1 MVNPFLSSTHYD
13 TETAIML
20 ERAYITDIGNA
31 VAYTDGDRIF
41 LNTQDNLFKIL
52 PAYDDNMLKWLLW
65 HERMH
70 LELKHHNRFFRYID
84 EFNKYVEEL
93 EKITKTPAE
102 AFSDTAIEIHA
113 RRFNVTKDEVNIIMD
128 ILVHDWMSSKFPEL
142 VETAVNNL
150 AQFRDRN
157 SLKYTF
163 KTNTLEEMLD
173 EYSKFKHK
181 DEEDKKEGEGD
192 GEEKDSEEKK
202 EDSKSKGKGEGKAE
216 DKKEDEPKEEETKD
230 KEKKDKKPSTDKAHA
245 EGGHEDTPREKT
257 GKDTSEVEEKLD
269 EPEPESEQPEL
280 GHHDETDW
288 SKLDE
293 IDSKEFITER
303 EGNEWVEEINRLK
316 NVKLRLARIT
326 KTLNGLVTD
335 TKVRSYKTPSY
346 MQTGQRTIFK
356 GSKKGKA
363 SLYLCFDASGSMGGD
378 MDTFKE
384 IIGKAIPQALKT
396 PTTWFSGWAYGDE
409 GRAVMKRC
417 KDPEGRSSDY
427 YKGTFADFMKISA
440 DSGYSDDGDR
450 TIEMCFKAE
459 QAGYSP
465 IGITDGGGCLSWSTD
480 MLKQLKRTV
489 FVGHSKRWLLAVQKI
504 NPNIQVIYTGRECD

>member
-20 ERAYITDIGNA
+20 ERAYVTDIGRA

-70 LELKHHNRFFRYID
+70 LELKHHNRFFRYLD
-84 EFNKYVEEL
+84 EL
-93 EKITKTPAE
+93 SAE
-102 AFSDTAIEIHA
+102 DTEDK
-113 RRFNVTKDEVNIIMD
+113 FQVTKDEVNIIMD

-157 SLKYTF
+157 SLSYTF

-173 EYSKFKHK
+173 EYRKFKHK
-181 DEEDKKEGEGD
+181 DEDKKEGEGEGD
-192 GEEKDSEEKK
+192 DSEEKE
-202 EDSKSKGKGEGKAE
+202 EDSKSKGKGKGKAKGKDE
-216 DKKEDEPKEEETKD
+216 KKEDEPKEEEAKG
-230 KEKKDKKPSTDKAHA
+230 EKKDKKPSTDKAHA
-245 EGGHEDTPREKT
+245 EGGHDSTPREKT
-257 GKDTSEVEEKLD
+257 GKDTSEVTT
-269 EPEPESEQPEL
+269 EPESEQPEPEAP

-288 SKLDE
+288 SKLED
-293 IDSKEFITER
+293 IDSKEFITES
-303 EGNEWVEEINRLK
+303 EGNRWVEEINRLK
-316 NVKLRLARIT
+316 SVKIRLARIT

-346 MQTGQRTIFK
+346 MQTGQHTIFK
-356 GSKKGKA
+356 GSKKGHA

-384 IIGKAIPQALKT
+384 IIGKAIPQAMKT
-396 PTTWFSGWAYGDE
+396 PTVWFSGWAYRDE
-409 GRAVMKRC
+409 DRAVMRRC
-417 KDPEGRSSDY
+417 LDPEGRDHDY
-427 YKGTFADFMKISA
+427 YKGTFADFMHITA

-465 IGITDGGGCLSWSTD
+465 IGITDGGGCLSWSVD

-489 FVGHSKRWLLAVQKI
+489 LVGHSKRWLDEVKKV
-504 NPNIQVIYTGRECD
+504 NPTIQIIYTGKESD

>member
-20 ERAYITDIGNA
+20 ERAYVTDIGRA

-70 LELKHHNRFFRYID
+70 LELKHHNRFFRYLEELSEEDTED
-84 EFNKYVEEL
+84 EFQ
-93 EKITKTPAE
+93 
-102 AFSDTAIEIHA
+102 
-113 RRFNVTKDEVNIIMD
+113 VTKSEVNIIMD
-128 ILVHDWMSSKFPEL
+128 ILVHDWMSKKFPEL

-157 SLKYTF
+157 SLSYTF
-163 KTNTLEEMLD
+163 KTNTLEKMLD
-173 EYSKFKHK
+173 EYASHKHGE
-181 DEEDKKEGEGD
+181 DEDKKEGEGEGD
-192 GEEKDSEEKK
+192 DSEETEEKE
-202 EDSKSKGKGEGKAE
+202 EDSKSKGKGKAKEDKPKEDESKGE
-216 DKKEDEPKEEETKD
+216 DKKKEEKAPT
-230 KEKKDKKPSTDKAHA
+230 EKPHA
-245 EGGHEDTPREKT
+245 EGGHDSTPREKT
-257 GKDTSEVEEKLD
+257 GKDESKITT
-269 EPEPESEQPEL
+269 EPESEQPEPEAP

-346 MQTGQRTIFK
+346 MQTGQHTIFK
-356 GSKKGKA
+356 GSKKGRA

-384 IIGKAIPQALKT
+384 IIGKAIPQAMKT
-396 PTTWFSGWAYGDE
+396 PTVWFSGYAYREE
-409 GRAVMKRC
+409 GRAVMRRC
-417 KDPEGRSSDY
+417 KDPEGRNDDY
-427 YKGTFADFMKISA
+427 YKGTFADFMNISA

-450 TIEMCFKAE
+450 TIELCFKAE

-465 IGITDGGGCLSWSTD
+465 IGITDGGGCISWSID

-489 FVGHSKRWLLAVQKI
+489 FVGHSQRWLDAAQKV

>member
-20 ERAYITDIGNA
+20 ERAYVTDIGRA

-52 PAYDDNMLKWLLW
+52 PAYDDGMLKWLLW

-70 LELKHHNRFFRYID
+70 LELKHHNRFFKYVSELNEEDTID
-84 EFNKYVEEL
+84 EF
-93 EKITKTPAE
+93 
-102 AFSDTAIEIHA
+102 H
-113 RRFNVTKDEVNIIMD
+113 VTKDEVNIIMD
-128 ILVHDWMSSKFPEL
+128 ILVHDWMSNKFPEL

-157 SLKYTF
+157 SLSYTF

-173 EYSKFKHK
+173 EYRKFKHK
-181 DEEDKKEGEGD
+181 DDEDKKEGEGD

-202 EDSKSKGKGEGKAE
+202 EDEDSKSKGKGKGKAKDKEEDKPKEDEKKE
-216 DKKEDEPKEEETKD
+216 DKK
-230 KEKKDKKPSTDKAHA
+230 KKPSTDKAHA
-245 EGGHEDTPREKT
+245 EGGHDSTPREKT
-257 GKDTSEVEEKLD
+257 GKDTSEVET
-269 EPEPESEQPEL
+269 EPESEQPEPEAP

-288 SKLDE
+288 SKLDD
-293 IDSKEFITER
+293 IDSKEFITES
-303 EGNEWVEEINRLK
+303 EGNRWVEEINRLK

-346 MQTGQRTIFK
+346 MQTGQHTIFK
-356 GSKKGKA
+356 GSKKGHA

-396 PTTWFSGWAYGDE
+396 PTVWFSGYAYNE
-409 GRAVMKRC
+409 EARNVMRRC
-417 KDPEGRSSDY
+417 HDPEGRDDDY
-427 YKGTFADFMKISA
+427 FKGTFADFMKISA

-450 TIEMCFKAE
+450 TIELCFKAE
-459 QAGYSP
+459 QLGYSP
-465 IGITDGGGCLSWSTD
+465 IGITDGGGRISWSVD
-480 MLKQLKRTV
+480 MIKQLKRTV
-489 FVGHSKRWLLAVQKI
+489 LVGHSEEWLKAVQKI
-504 NPNIQVIYTGRECD
+504 NPNIQIIYTGRGY

>member
-20 ERAYITDIGNA
+20 ERAYVTDIGRA

-70 LELKHHNRFFRYID
+70 LELKHHNRFFRYLEELSEEDTED
-84 EFNKYVEEL
+84 EFQ
-93 EKITKTPAE
+93 
-102 AFSDTAIEIHA
+102 
-113 RRFNVTKDEVNIIMD
+113 VTKSEVNIIMD
-128 ILVHDWMSSKFPEL
+128 ILVHDWMSKKFPEL

-157 SLKYTF
+157 SLSYTF
-163 KTNTLEEMLD
+163 KHNTLEEMLD
-173 EYSKFKHK
+173 EYRKFKHGE
-181 DEEDKKEGEGD
+181 DEDKKEGEGE
-192 GEEKDSEEKK
+192 GKETEEKE
-202 EDSKSKGKGEGKAE
+202 EDSKSKGKGKSKGKAKDKEE
-216 DKKEDEPKEEETKD
+216 DEPKEDEPKDSRGKG
-230 KEKKDKKPSTDKAHA
+230 STDKAHA
-245 EGGHEDTPREKT
+245 EGGHDSTPRAKT
-257 GKDTSEVEEKLD
+257 GKDTSEVET
-269 EPEPESEQPEL
+269 EPESEQPEPEAP
-280 GHHDETDW
+280 GHHSETDW
-288 SKLDE
+288 SKLDD
-293 IDSKEFITER
+293 IDSKEFITEH

-346 MQTGQRTIFK
+346 MQTGQHTIFK
-356 GSKKGKA
+356 GSKKGHA

-384 IIGKAIPQALKT
+384 IIGKAIPQAMKT
-396 PTTWFSGWAYGDE
+396 PTVWFSGYAYREE

-417 KDPEGRSSDY
+417 HDSEGRSDDY
-427 YKGTFADFMKISA
+427 YKGTFADFMHISA

-459 QAGYSP
+459 QLGYSP
-465 IGITDGGGCLSWSTD
+465 IGITDGGGRISWSVD
-480 MLKQLKRTV
+480 MIKQLKRTV
-489 FVGHSKRWLLAVQKI
+489 LVGHSERWLKEVQKI
-504 NPNIQVIYTGRECD
+504 NPNIQIIYTGRRY

>member
-20 ERAYITDIGNA
+20 ERAYVTDIGRA

-70 LELKHHNRFFRYID
+70 LELKHHNRFFRYLEELNEEETMD
-84 EFNKYVEEL
+84 EF
-93 EKITKTPAE
+93 
-102 AFSDTAIEIHA
+102 H
-113 RRFNVTKDEVNIIMD
+113 VTKDEVNIIMD
-128 ILVHDWMSSKFPEL
+128 ILVHDWMSKKFPEL
-142 VETAVNNL
+142 VDTAVNNL

-173 EYSKFKHK
+173 EYRKFKHK
-181 DEEDKKEGEGD
+181 DEDKGEGESEDKETE
-192 GEEKDSEEKK
+192 DSEEKDE
-202 EDSKSKGKGEGKAE
+202 EDSKSKGKSKGKTKD
-216 DKKEDEPKEEETKD
+216 DKKDEPKEDGEGKKD
-230 KEKKDKKPSTDKAHA
+230 KEEKAPTEKPHA
-245 EGGHEDTPREKT
+245 EGGHGDTPEAKS

-269 EPEPESEQPEL
+269 EPEPESEQEPDP

-288 SKLDE
+288 SKLEDL
-293 IDSKEFITER
+293 DSKEFITES
-303 EGNEWVEEINRLK
+303 EGNKWVEEINALK
-316 NVKLRLARIT
+316 NAKIRLARIT

-346 MQTGQRTIFK
+346 MQTGQHTIFK
-356 GSKKGKA
+356 GSKKGHA

-396 PTTWFSGWAYGDE
+396 PTTWFSGWSYRDE
-409 GRAVMKRC
+409 GKAIMKKC
-417 KDPEGRSSDY
+417 HDPEGRSEDY

-450 TIEMCFKAE
+450 TIELCWKAE
-459 QAGYSP
+459 QLGYSP
-465 IGITDGGGCLSWSTD
+465 IGVTDGGGCISWSVD

-489 FVGHSKRWLLAVQKI
+489 FVGHSKRWLDAVQKI

>member
-20 ERAYITDIGNA
+20 ERAYVTDIGRA
-31 VAYTDGDRIF
+31 VAYTDGDRVF

-70 LELKHHNRFFRYID
+70 LELKHHNRFFRYLD
-84 EFNKYVEEL
+84 EL
-93 EKITKTPAE
+93 SAE
-102 AFSDTAIEIHA
+102 DTEDK
-113 RRFNVTKDEVNIIMD
+113 FQVTKDEVNIIMD

-157 SLKYTF
+157 SLSYTF

-173 EYSKFKHK
+173 EYRKFKHK
-181 DEEDKKEGEGD
+181 DEDKKEGEGEGD
-192 GEEKDSEEKK
+192 DSEETEEKE
-202 EDSKSKGKGEGKAE
+202 EDSKSKGKGKGKAKGKDE
-216 DKKEDEPKEEETKD
+216 KKEDEPKEDGD
-230 KEKKDKKPSTDKAHA
+230 KKEDKKKKPSTDKAHA
-245 EGGHEDTPREKT
+245 EGGHDSTPREKT
-257 GKDTSEVEEKLD
+257 GKDTSEVTT
-269 EPEPESEQPEL
+269 EPESEQPEPEAP

-288 SKLDE
+288 SKLED
-293 IDSKEFITER
+293 IDGKEFITES
-303 EGNEWVEEINRLK
+303 EGNRWVEEINRLK
-316 NVKLRLARIT
+316 SVKIRLARIT

-346 MQTGQRTIFK
+346 MQTGQHTIFK
-356 GSKKGKA
+356 GSKKGHA

-384 IIGKAIPQALKT
+384 IIGKAIPQAMKT
-396 PTTWFSGWAYGDE
+396 PTVWFSGWGYRDE
-409 GRAVMKRC
+409 DRAVMRRC
-417 KDPEGRSSDY
+417 LDPEGRDDDY
-427 YKGTFADFMKISA
+427 YKGTFADFMHVAA

-450 TIEMCFKAE
+450 TIELCFKAE

-465 IGITDGGGCLSWSTD
+465 IGITDGGGCLSWSVD

-489 FVGHSKRWLLAVQKI
+489 LVGHSKRWLDEVKKV
-504 NPNIQVIYTGRECD
+504 NPNIQIIYTGRESD

>member
-20 ERAYITDIGNA
+20 ERAYVTDIGRA

-70 LELKHHNRFFRYID
+70 LELKHHNRFFRYLEELSEEDTED
-84 EFNKYVEEL
+84 EFQ
-93 EKITKTPAE
+93 
-102 AFSDTAIEIHA
+102 
-113 RRFNVTKDEVNIIMD
+113 VTKSEVNIIMD
-128 ILVHDWMSSKFPEL
+128 ILVHDWMSKKFPEL

-157 SLKYTF
+157 SLSYTF
-163 KTNTLEEMLD
+163 KHNTLEEMLD
-173 EYSKFKHK
+173 EYRKFKHGE
-181 DEEDKKEGEGD
+181 DEDKKEGEGEGD
-192 GEEKDSEEKK
+192 DSEETEED
-202 EDSKSKGKGEGKAE
+202 EDSKSKGKGKGKVKDT
-216 DKKEDEPKEEETKD
+216 DKKEEDEPKD
-230 KEKKDKKPSTDKAHA
+230 DKKKEGKKKGSTDKAHA
-245 EGGHEDTPREKT
+245 EGGHDSTPREKT
-257 GKDTSEVEEKLD
+257 GKDTSEVTT
-269 EPEPESEQPEL
+269 EPESEQPEPEAP
-280 GHHDETDW
+280 GHHSETDW
-288 SKLDE
+288 SKLDD
-293 IDSKEFITER
+293 IDSKEFITEH

-335 TKVRSYKTPSY
+335 TKIRSYKTPSY
-346 MQTGQRTIFK
+346 MQTGQHTIFK
-356 GSKKGKA
+356 GSKKGRA

-396 PTTWFSGWAYGDE
+396 PTVWFSGYAYRDE

-417 KDPEGRSSDY
+417 HDSEGRSDDY
-427 YKGTFADFMKISA
+427 YKGTFADFMHISA

-459 QAGYSP
+459 QLGYSP
-465 IGITDGGGCLSWSTD
+465 IGITDGGGRISWSVD
-480 MLKQLKRTV
+480 MIKQLKRTV
-489 FVGHSKRWLLAVQKI
+489 LVGHSERWLQEVQKI
-504 NPNIQVIYTGRECD
+504 NPNIQIIYTGRGY

>member
-1 MVNPFLSSTHYD
+1 MVNPFLSSTNYD

-20 ERAYITDIGNA
+20 ERAYITDIGRA

-70 LELKHHNRFFRYID
+70 LELKHHNRFFRYL
-84 EFNKYVEEL
+84 EEL
-93 EKITKTPAE
+93 SEE
-102 AFSDTAIEIHA
+102 DTEDK
-113 RRFNVTKDEVNIIMD
+113 FQVTKDEVNIIMD
-128 ILVHDWMSSKFPEL
+128 ILVHDWMSKKFPEL

-157 SLKYTF
+157 SLSYTF

-173 EYSKFKHK
+173 EYKKFKH
-181 DEEDKKEGEGD
+181 EEDKKEDGGD

-202 EDSKSKGKGEGKAE
+202 EDSKSKDEDKGKA
-216 DKKEDEPKEEETKD
+216 KDEPKES
-230 KEKKDKKPSTDKAHA
+230 KDKKKEDKKKGGTEKTHA
-245 EGGHEDTPREKT
+245 EGEHDSTPREKASE
-257 GKDTSEVEEKLD
+257 DTSEVKT
-269 EPEPESEQPEL
+269 EPESEQPEPEAPK
-280 GHHDETDW
+280 HHDETDW
-288 SKLDE
+288 SKLDD
-293 IDSKEFITER
+293 IDSKEFITKT
-303 EGNEWVEEINRLK
+303 EGNEWIEEINRLK
-316 NVKLRLARIT
+316 NAKLKLAKIT

-346 MQTGQRTIFK
+346 MQTGQHTIFK
-356 GSKKGKA
+356 GSKKGRA
-363 SLYLCFDASGSMGGD
+363 SLYLCFDASGSMSRD
-378 MDTFKE
+378 MNTFKE

-396 PTTWFSGWAYGDE
+396 PTVWFSGYAYRDE

-417 KDPEGRSSDY
+417 EDPEREDY
-427 YKGTFADFMKISA
+427 YKGTFADFMNISA
-440 DSGYSDDGDR
+440 DRGYSDDGDR

-459 QAGYSP
+459 QQGYSP
-465 IGITDGGGCLSWSTD
+465 IGITDGGGKISWSTS

-489 FVGHSKRWLLAVQKI
+489 LVGCSRYWLTEAQKI
-504 NPNIQVIYTGRECD
+504 NPNIQIIYTGRGY

>member
-1 MVNPFLSSTHYD
+1 MVNPFLSSTNYD

-20 ERAYITDIGNA
+20 ERAYVTDIGNA

-70 LELKHHNRFFRYID
+70 LELKHHNRFFRYLEELSEEDTED
-84 EFNKYVEEL
+84 EFQ
-93 EKITKTPAE
+93 
-102 AFSDTAIEIHA
+102 
-113 RRFNVTKDEVNIIMD
+113 VTKSEVNIIMD
-128 ILVHDWMSSKFPEL
+128 ILVHDWMSTKFPEL
-142 VETAVNNL
+142 VDTAVNNL

-157 SLKYTF
+157 SLSYTF
-163 KTNTLEEMLD
+163 KYNTLEEMLD
-173 EYSKFKHK
+173 EYRKFKHK
-181 DEEDKKEGEGD
+181 DEDKKEGEGEGD
-192 GEEKDSEEKK
+192 DSEETEEKE
-202 EDSKSKGKGEGKAE
+202 EDSKSKGKGKGKAKGKDE
-216 DKKEDEPKEEETKD
+216 KKEDEPKD
-230 KEKKDKKPSTDKAHA
+230 DEKKEDKKKKPSTDKAHA
-245 EGGHEDTPREKT
+245 EGGHDSTPREKT
-257 GKDTSEVEEKLD
+257 GKDTSEVTS
-269 EPEPESEQPEL
+269 EPESEQPEPEDP
-280 GHHDETDW
+280 GHHSETDW

-346 MQTGQRTIFK
+346 MQTGQHTIFK
-356 GSKKGKA
+356 GSKKGHA

-396 PTTWFSGWAYGDE
+396 PTVWFSGYAYNE
-409 GRAVMKRC
+409 EARNVMRRC
-417 KDPEGRSSDY
+417 HDPEGRSSDY

-489 FVGHSKRWLLAVQKI
+489 FVGHSKRWLLAVQKV

>member
-1 MVNPFLSSTHYD
+1 MVNPFLSSTNYD

-20 ERAYITDIGNA
+20 ERAYVTDIGNA

-52 PAYDDNMLKWLLW
+52 PAYDDGMLKWLLW

-70 LELKHHNRFFRYID
+70 LELKHHNRFFRYLEELSEEDTED
-84 EFNKYVEEL
+84 EFQ
-93 EKITKTPAE
+93 
-102 AFSDTAIEIHA
+102 
-113 RRFNVTKDEVNIIMD
+113 VTKSEVNIIMD
-128 ILVHDWMSSKFPEL
+128 ILVHDWMSKKFPEL

-157 SLKYTF
+157 SLSYTF
-163 KTNTLEEMLD
+163 KHNTLEEMLD
-173 EYSKFKHK
+173 EYRKFKHK

-202 EDSKSKGKGEGKAE
+202 EDEDSKSKGKGKGKTK
-216 DKKEDEPKEEETKD
+216 DKEEDEPKED
-230 KEKKDKKPSTDKAHA
+230 EKKEDKKKKPSTDKAHA
-245 EGGHEDTPREKT
+245 EGGHDSTPREKT
-257 GKDTSEVEEKLD
+257 GKDTSEVTS
-269 EPEPESEQPEL
+269 EPESEQPEPEAP
-280 GHHDETDW
+280 GHHSETDW

-346 MQTGQRTIFK
+346 MQTGQHTIFK
-356 GSKKGKA
+356 GSKKGHA

-396 PTTWFSGWAYGDE
+396 PTVWFSGYAYRDE
-409 GRAVMKRC
+409 GRAVMRRC
-417 KDPEGRSSDY
+417 KDPEGRNDDY
-427 YKGTFADFMKISA
+427 FKGTFADFMKISA

-459 QAGYSP
+459 QLGYSP

-489 FVGHSKRWLLAVQKI
+489 FVGHSKRWLLAVQKV

>member
-1 MVNPFLSSTHYD
+1 MVNPFLSSTNYD

-20 ERAYITDIGNA
+20 ERAYVTDIGNA

-70 LELKHHNRFFRYID
+70 LELKHHNRFFRYLEELNEEETMD
-84 EFNKYVEEL
+84 EF
-93 EKITKTPAE
+93 
-102 AFSDTAIEIHA
+102 H
-113 RRFNVTKDEVNIIMD
+113 VTKDEVNIIMD
-128 ILVHDWMSSKFPEL
+128 ILVHDWMSKKFPEL

-157 SLKYTF
+157 SLSYTF

-173 EYSKFKHK
+173 EYARHKHGE
-181 DEEDKKEGEGD
+181 DEDKKEGEGD
-192 GEEKDSEEKK
+192 GEEKDSEEDKED
-202 EDSKSKGKGEGKAE
+202 EDSKSKGKGKGKTK
-216 DKKEDEPKEEETKD
+216 DKKEDEPKEDKD
-230 KEKKDKKPSTDKAHA
+230 KKEDKKKKPSTGKAHA
-245 EGGHEDTPREKT
+245 EGGHDTTPREKT
-257 GKDTSEVEEKLD
+257 GKDESKVTT
-269 EPEPESEQPEL
+269 EPESEQPEPEAP

-288 SKLDE
+288 SKLDD
-293 IDSKEFITER
+293 IDSKEFITES
-303 EGNEWVEEINRLK
+303 EGNKWVEEINRLK

-326 KTLNGLVTD
+326 TTLNGLVTD

-346 MQTGQRTIFK
+346 MQTGQHTIFK
-356 GSKKGKA
+356 GSKKGRA

-396 PTTWFSGWAYGDE
+396 PTVWFSGYAYRDE
-409 GRAVMKRC
+409 GRAVMERC
-417 KDPEGRSSDY
+417 KDPEGRDDDY

-440 DSGYSDDGDR
+440 DSGYGDDGDR
-450 TIEMCFKAE
+450 TIELCWKAE

-465 IGITDGGGCLSWSTD
+465 IGITDGGGRISWSKD
-480 MLKQLKRTV
+480 MIKQLKRTV
-489 FVGHSKRWLLAVQKI
+489 LVGHSKRWLDGVKKI
-504 NPNIQVIYTGRECD
+504 NPNIQIIYTGKECD

>member
-20 ERAYITDIGNA
+20 ERAYVTDIGRA

-52 PAYDDNMLKWLLW
+52 PAYNDDMLKWLLW

-70 LELKHHNRFFRYID
+70 LELKHHNRFFRYLD
-84 EFNKYVEEL
+84 EL
-93 EKITKTPAE
+93 SAE
-102 AFSDTAIEIHA
+102 DTEDK
-113 RRFNVTKDEVNIIMD
+113 FQVTKDEVNIIMD

-173 EYSKFKHK
+173 EYRKFKHK
-181 DEEDKKEGEGD
+181 DDEDKGEGEGD

-202 EDSKSKGKGEGKAE
+202 EDEDSKSKGKSKGKDK
-216 DKKEDEPKEEETKD
+216 DKKEDEPKDDGDTKEKD
-230 KEKKDKKPSTDKAHA
+230 KKKPSTDKAHA
-245 EGGHEDTPREKT
+245 EGGHDSTPREKT
-257 GKDTSEVEEKLD
+257 GKDTSEVEETPD
-269 EPEPESEQPEL
+269 EPEPESEQEADP

-288 SKLDE
+288 SKLEDL
-293 IDSKEFITER
+293 DSKEFITES
-303 EGNEWVEEINRLK
+303 EGNRWVEEINALK
-316 NVKLRLARIT
+316 NAKIRLARIT

-346 MQTGQRTIFK
+346 MQTGQHTIFK
-356 GSKKGKA
+356 GSKKGHA

-384 IIGKAIPQALKT
+384 IIGKAIPQAMKT
-396 PTTWFSGWAYGDE
+396 PTVWFSGYAYREE
-409 GRAVMKRC
+409 GRAVMRRC
-417 KDPEGRSSDY
+417 KDPEGRNDDY
-427 YKGTFADFMKISA
+427 YKGTFADFMNISA

-450 TIEMCFKAE
+450 TIELCWKAE

-489 FVGHSKRWLLAVQKI
+489 FVGHSKRWLLSNKSSRTICHQEK
-504 NPNIQVIYTGRECD
+504 

>member
-1 MVNPFLSSTHYD
+1 MVNPFLSSTNYD

-20 ERAYITDIGNA
+20 ERAYVTDIGNA

-52 PAYDDNMLKWLLW
+52 PAYDDGMLKWLLW

-70 LELKHHNRFFRYID
+70 LELKHHNRFFRYLEELSEEDTED
-84 EFNKYVEEL
+84 EFQ
-93 EKITKTPAE
+93 
-102 AFSDTAIEIHA
+102 
-113 RRFNVTKDEVNIIMD
+113 VTKSEVNIIMD
-128 ILVHDWMSSKFPEL
+128 ILVHDWMSTKFPEL
-142 VETAVNNL
+142 VDTAVNNL

-157 SLKYTF
+157 SLSYTF
-163 KTNTLEEMLD
+163 KYNTLEEMLD
-173 EYSKFKHK
+173 EYRKFKHK
-181 DEEDKKEGEGD
+181 DEDKKEGEGEGD
-192 GEEKDSEEKK
+192 DSEETEEKE
-202 EDSKSKGKGEGKAE
+202 EDSKSKGKGKGKAKGKDE
-216 DKKEDEPKEEETKD
+216 KKEDEPKED
-230 KEKKDKKPSTDKAHA
+230 EKKEDKKKKPSTDKAHA
-245 EGGHEDTPREKT
+245 EGGHDSTPREKT
-257 GKDTSEVEEKLD
+257 GKDTSEIET
-269 EPEPESEQPEL
+269 EPESEQPEPEDP
-280 GHHDETDW
+280 GHHSETDW

-346 MQTGQRTIFK
+346 MQTGQHTIFK
-356 GSKKGKA
+356 GSKKGHA

-396 PTTWFSGWAYGDE
+396 PTTWFSGYAYREE
-409 GRAVMKRC
+409 GRAVMRRC
-417 KDPEGRSSDY
+417 KDPEGRNDDY
-427 YKGTFADFMKISA
+427 FKGTFADFMKISA

-459 QAGYSP
+459 QLGYSP

-489 FVGHSKRWLLAVQKI
+489 FVGHSKRWLLAVQKV

>member
-1 MVNPFLSSTHYD
+1 MVNPFLSSTNYD

-20 ERAYITDIGNA
+20 ERAYVTDIGNA

-70 LELKHHNRFFRYID
+70 LELKHHNRFFRYLEELNEEETMD
-84 EFNKYVEEL
+84 EFQ
-93 EKITKTPAE
+93 
-102 AFSDTAIEIHA
+102 
-113 RRFNVTKDEVNIIMD
+113 VTKDEVNIIMD
-128 ILVHDWMSSKFPEL
+128 ILVHDWMSKKFPEL

-181 DEEDKKEGEGD
+181 DEDKGEGD
-192 GEEKDSEEKK
+192 GEGDDSEETEEKE
-202 EDSKSKGKGEGKAE
+202 EDSKSKGKGKGKTK
-216 DKKEDEPKEEETKD
+216 DKKEDEPKDDGDTK
-230 KEKKDKKPSTDKAHA
+230 EKDKKPSTDKAHA
-245 EGGHEDTPREKT
+245 EGGHDSTPREKT
-257 GKDTSEVEEKLD
+257 GKDESKVTT
-269 EPEPESEQPEL
+269 EPESEQPEPEAP

-346 MQTGQRTIFK
+346 MQTGQPTIFK

-363 SLYLCFDASGSMGGD
+363 SLYLCFDASGSMDGD

-396 PTTWFSGWAYGDE
+396 PTVWFSGWAYRDE
-409 GRAVMKRC
+409 GRAVMERC
-417 KDPEGRSSDY
+417 IDPEGRDDDY
-427 YKGTFADFMKISA
+427 YKGTFADFMNISA

-450 TIEMCFKAE
+450 TIEMCWKAE

-465 IGITDGGGCLSWSTD
+465 IGITDGGGRISWSVD

-489 FVGHSKRWLLAVQKI
+489 FVGHSKRWLDEVKKV

>member
-1 MVNPFLSSTHYD
+1 MVNPFLSSTNYD

-20 ERAYITDIGNA
+20 ERAYVTDIGNA

-52 PAYDDNMLKWLLW
+52 PAYDDGMLKWLLW

-70 LELKHHNRFFRYID
+70 LELKHHNRFFRYLEELSEEDTED
-84 EFNKYVEEL
+84 EFQ
-93 EKITKTPAE
+93 
-102 AFSDTAIEIHA
+102 
-113 RRFNVTKDEVNIIMD
+113 VTKSEVNIIMD
-128 ILVHDWMSSKFPEL
+128 ILVHDWMSKKFPEL
-142 VETAVNNL
+142 VDTAVNNL

-157 SLKYTF
+157 SLSYTF
-163 KTNTLEEMLD
+163 KYNTLEEMLD
-173 EYSKFKHK
+173 EYRKFKHK

-202 EDSKSKGKGEGKAE
+202 EDEDSKSKGKGKGKTK
-216 DKKEDEPKEEETKD
+216 DKEEDEPKED
-230 KEKKDKKPSTDKAHA
+230 EKKEDKKKKPSTDKAHA
-245 EGGHEDTPREKT
+245 EGGHDSTPREKT
-257 GKDTSEVEEKLD
+257 GKDTSEITT
-269 EPEPESEQPEL
+269 EPESEQPEPEAP
-280 GHHDETDW
+280 GHHSETDW

-346 MQTGQRTIFK
+346 MQTGQHTIFK
-356 GSKKGKA
+356 GSKKGHA

-384 IIGKAIPQALKT
+384 IIGKAIPQAMKT
-396 PTTWFSGWAYGDE
+396 PTVWFSGYAYREE
-409 GRAVMKRC
+409 GRAVMRRC
-417 KDPEGRSSDY
+417 KDPEGRNDDY
-427 YKGTFADFMKISA
+427 FKGTFADFMKISA

-459 QAGYSP
+459 QLGYSP

-489 FVGHSKRWLLAVQKI
+489 FVGHSKRWLLAVQKV

>member
-1 MVNPFLSSTHYD
+1 MVNPFLSSTNYD

-70 LELKHHNRFFRYID
+70 LELKHHNRFFRYLEELNEEETMD
-84 EFNKYVEEL
+84 EF
-93 EKITKTPAE
+93 
-102 AFSDTAIEIHA
+102 H
-113 RRFNVTKDEVNIIMD
+113 VTKDEVNIIMD
-128 ILVHDWMSSKFPEL
+128 ILVHDWMSKKFPEL

-181 DEEDKKEGEGD
+181 DDEDKGDGEGD
-192 GEEKDSEEKK
+192 DSEETEEKE
-202 EDSKSKGKGEGKAE
+202 EDSKSKGKGKGKAK
-216 DKKEDEPKEEETKD
+216 DKKEEDEPKDDGDTK
-230 KEKKDKKPSTDKAHA
+230 EKDKKPSTDKAHA
-245 EGGHEDTPREKT
+245 EGGHDSTPREKT
-257 GKDTSEVEEKLD
+257 GKDTSEVTS
-269 EPEPESEQPEL
+269 EPESEQPEP

-346 MQTGQRTIFK
+346 MQTGQHTIFK

-409 GRAVMKRC
+409 GRAIMKRC
-417 KDPEGRSSDY
+417 VDPEGRSSDY
-427 YKGTFADFMKISA
+427 YKGTFADFMHVAA
-440 DSGYSDDGDR
+440 DSGYRDDGDR

-459 QAGYSP
+459 QLGYSP

-504 NPNIQVIYTGRECD
+504 NPNIQIIYTGRESD

>member
-1 MVNPFLSSTHYD
+1 MVNPFLSSTNYD

-20 ERAYITDIGNA
+20 ERAYITDIGRA

-70 LELKHHNRFFRYID
+70 LELKHHNRFFRYL
-84 EFNKYVEEL
+84 EEL
-93 EKITKTPAE
+93 SEE
-102 AFSDTAIEIHA
+102 DTEDK
-113 RRFNVTKDEVNIIMD
+113 FQVTKDEVNIIMD
-128 ILVHDWMSSKFPEL
+128 ILVHDWMSKKFPEL

-157 SLKYTF
+157 SLSYTF

-173 EYSKFKHK
+173 EYKKFKH
-181 DEEDKKEGEGD
+181 EEDKKEDGGD

-202 EDSKSKGKGEGKAE
+202 ESEDSKSKDE
-216 DKKEDEPKEEETKD
+216 DKGKTKDEPKED
-230 KEKKDKKPSTDKAHA
+230 KDKKKEDKKKGGTEKTHA
-245 EGGHEDTPREKT
+245 EGEHDSTPREKASE
-257 GKDTSEVEEKLD
+257 DTSEVKT
-269 EPEPESEQPEL
+269 EPESEQPEPEAP

-288 SKLDE
+288 SKLDD
-293 IDSKEFITER
+293 IDSKEFITES
-303 EGNEWVEEINRLK
+303 EGNKWIEEINALK
-316 NVKLRLARIT
+316 NAKIRLARIT
-326 KTLNGLVTD
+326 QTLNGLITD

-346 MQTGQRTIFK
+346 MQTGQHTIFK
-356 GSKKGKA
+356 GSKKGRA
-363 SLYLCFDASGSMGGD
+363 SLYLCFDASGSMGRD
-378 MDTFKE
+378 MNTFKE

-396 PTTWFSGWAYGDE
+396 PTVWFSGYAYRDE

-417 KDPEGRSSDY
+417 EDPEREDY
-427 YKGTFADFMKISA
+427 YKGTFADFMNISA
-440 DSGYSDDGDR
+440 DRGYSDDGDR

-459 QAGYSP
+459 QQGYSP
-465 IGITDGGGCLSWSTD
+465 IGITDGGGKISWSTS

-489 FVGHSKRWLLAVQKI
+489 LVGCSRYWLTEAQKI
-504 NPNIQVIYTGRECD
+504 NPNIQIIYTGRGY